1 MDSNALYGYMIG
13 GGLLMA
19 SGIAMITAFLPI
31 EGVAKYVSLGI
42 FFVIAYG
49 IHLGFLTWLQA
60 ESCSG
65 VKSFRAIAI
74 GALLGSLIVVGCVA
88 IPLHMNWAR
97 LAFSDLVMT
106 HYAMLTPEVSDF
118 AHKFVKVMQQQGG
131 AVEGITETPSVGSE
145 TPDKTEA
152 SKSINTQATDPKKI
166 FALQNLLE
174 EDAYKKQTTTE
185 IALSTPVW
193 AFMAGAVGIG
203 AGNLY
208 SGSACN

>member
-19 SGIAMITAFLPI
+19 SAIAMLTAFLPM

-74 GALLGSLIVVGCVA
+74 GAFLGTLFAVGCVA
-88 IPLHMNWAR
+88 FPLHMDWAR
-97 LAFSDLVMT
+97 LAFSDLITT
-106 HYAMLTPEVSDF
+106 HYAMLTPEVTEF
-118 AHKFVKVMQQQGG
+118 ANKFVSVMKQQGG
-131 AVEGITETPSVGSE
+131 AVDLSGPGPGPTSEEPVQTGTSKAAVSNPS
-145 TPDKTEA
+145 
-152 SKSINTQATDPKKI
+152 KI
-166 FALQNLLE
+166 FALQNLLTE
-174 EDAYKKQTTTE
+174 ELYRKQTSSE
-185 IALSTPVW
+185 MAIATPFW
-193 AFMAGAVGIG
+193 AFLAGAVGIG
-203 AGNLY
+203 FGNLF
-208 SGSACN
+208 SGSAGS

>member
-19 SGIAMITAFLPI
+19 AAIAMLTAFLPM

-74 GALLGSLIVVGCVA
+74 GAFLGTLFVAGCVA
-88 IPLHMNWAR
+88 IPLHMDWAR
-97 LAFSDLVMT
+97 LAFSDLIRT
-106 HYAMLTPEVSDF
+106 HYAMLTPEVTAF
-118 AHKFVKVMQQQGG
+118 ARKFVSVMRQQGG
-131 AVEGITETPSVGSE
+131 ATEVDPSAGLTKSE
-145 TPDKTEA
+145 TPDNSGP
-152 SKSINTQATDPKKI
+152 SKSIVSDPSKI
-166 FALQNLLE
+166 FALQNLLDE
-174 EDAYKKQTTTE
+174 ELYKKQTTNE
-185 IALSTPVW
+185 LAISTPFW
-193 AFMAGAVGIG
+193 AFLAGAVGIG
-203 AGNLY
+203 FGNLF
-208 SGSACN
+208 SGSACT

>member
-19 SGIAMITAFLPI
+19 SAIAMLTAFLPM

-74 GALLGSLIVVGCVA
+74 GAFLGTLFTAGCVA
-88 IPLHMNWAR
+88 FPLHMDWAR

-106 HYAMLTPEVSDF
+106 HHAMLTPEVTEF
-118 AHKFVKVMQQQGG
+118 ANKFMTVMRQQGG
-131 AVEGITETPSVGSE
+131 AVDLPGPVPGSTSE
-145 TPDKTEA
+145 VPVQAGA
-152 SKSINTQATDPKKI
+152 SNTGSSKI
-166 FALQNLLE
+166 FALQNLKE
-174 EDAYKKQTTTE
+174 GEAYKKQTSNE
-185 IALSTPVW
+185 LAISTPFW
-193 AFMAGAVGIG
+193 AFLAGAVGIG
-203 AGNLY
+203 FGNLF
-208 SGSACN
+208 SGSACT